1 MAVRADQFQRAP
13 TTSLITYVLLVAILG
28 GPFVAARALV
38 GDDWKEVAVWLI
50 SKIVVFVLCLVLSF
64 SAAVAIRLLQ
74 GISGKYLST
83 VPTLQK
89 TFMFRES
96 DCAPHENPCSVS
108 GLIR

>member
-1 MAVRADQFQRAP
+1 MEHPRFAIRNLLITIFWICLWLFGLISLQRP

-28 GPFVAARALV
+28 GPFVALRALV

-74 GISGKYLST
+74 GI
-83 VPTLQK
+83 
-89 TFMFRES
+89 
-96 DCAPHENPCSVS
+96 
-108 GLIR
+108 